1 MTTWMTLKK
10 HICTLHY
17 KIIRKL
23 QSIIHIK
30 TYKAICY
37 TSLMHKYLVDLYGMH
52 GKDFE
57 NQRY

>member
-1 MTTWMTLKK
+1 MTLKK

-17 KIIRKL
+17 KIIRTL
-23 QSIIHIK
+23 QPIIHIK

-57 NQRY
+57 KQRY